1 MDKEKIGAFLCN
13 LRKDN
18 NLTQEDIAKKL
29 FTSRENVS
37 KWERGINMPTP
48 DTLLELSKIY
58 NVSVNEIL
66 LGEKKSKEN
75 LDKIDNISLEVMRES
90 HIKIKKITKYF
101 ITIIIILV
109 VSILSYYFINTYN
122 SIHVFFIG
130 GSNDSF
136 DMFNGIA
143 FFSKEKSYI
152 RLGKINCKSQC
163 NIDRITFI
171 YMDNNKVEH
180 QVYSSD
186 EIDYIL
192 TSTNGFNQ
200 YFSYS
205 DMKYIIENSYLI
217 IKQGEREITLK
228 LNYYK
233 DMSNNILFET
243 NSSKNLS
250 EDDNTYNVR
259 EDILVLDNYF
269 KLNYKYDDEG
279 KNYYKNIKNGDKKI
293 SIYYSAITFNILVLE
308 ELNNKIDQ
316 YSYNLYNKILDYS
329 NDSTFDSNFLYDAYN
344 KQCINGNCNDVIIN
358 HFFKDYYDEFH

>member
-18 NLTQEDIAKKL
+18 NMTQEDIAKKL

-217 IKQGEREITLK
+217 IKQGESEITLK
-228 LNYYK
+228 LNFYK

-243 NSSKNLS
+243 NSGKNLN
-250 EDDNTYNVR
+250 EDDNTYNAR
-259 EDILVLDNYF
+259 DDILVLDNYF
-269 KLNYKYDDEG
+269 KLNYKYDDTG
-279 KNYYKNIKNGDKKI
+279 KNYYKNIQNGNKKI
-293 SIYYSAITFNILVLE
+293 SIYYSTITSNILVLE
-308 ELNNKIDQ
+308 ELNNKVDQ

-329 NDSTFDSNFLYDAYN
+329 NDPTFDSNFLYDVNN
-344 KQCINGNCNDVIIN
+344 KQCINGNCNDIIIN
-358 HFFKDYYDEFH
+358 YFFKEYYNKFH